1 MEGFSPEQQ
10 IKLKTGALE
19 GRVTTQVW
27 GHGLPGGTQP
37 GRGAKTQPA
46 LTSNQRAWRGRC
58 SPAATDFTRRDH
70 GGYTSGTEHT
80 SPPQAKQAGVQS
92 HPRAAG
98 LSPLRQ
104 CRGLRGGGR
113 VLVCTVETFSAF
125 LVYFVTPAVLSSP
138 LPFLTLYSPDLNPFF
153 SFSLQFSF
161 SRSHHTS

>member
-92 HPRAAG
+92 HPGAAG

-113 VLVCTVETFSAF
+113 VLVCTVETFSA
-125 LVYFVTPAVLSSP
+125 VVASSFP
-138 LPFLTLYSPDLNPFF
+138 HSI
-153 SFSLQFSF
+153 SS
-161 SRSHHTS
+161 